1 MSPSPKRS
9 PRPSVKFD
17 FDTDF
22 SDTASIK
29 VVGVGGAGGNAV
41 GRMIEAGLA
50 GVDFI
55 NVNTDAQVLS
65 ESNAIHRLQIGRKLT
80 KGLGS
85 GGNPQIGQRAMEE
98 DEDSLAEL
106 LRGADMV
113 FVTAGMGGGTG
124 TGAAPVVARVARA
137 SGALTVG
144 VVTKPF
150 LFEQRKRMA
159 VAEEGLEAMREQV
172 DTLITIPNQRL
183 LEVVDPGTA
192 FIEAFRVADD
202 VLLQATRGISDLITV
217 TGMINLDFAD
227 VKSIMAGMGP
237 ALMGTGEAEGES
249 RAAEAARQAISCPLL
264 EDLDIAG
271 AEGVLINITG
281 DESMTLHEITE
292 ATEIVTEAVGDQ
304 ANVIFGTVL
313 DKGLKGAMRITVIAT
328 GFGEGRRMPEAQR
341 EARQQEL
348 MGYPEPERAMA
359 AAAAAAPAP
368 EAAPAHESVPEPV
381 PAPEAVAVAEPTA
394 SAEPSLEAVEVVEI
408 QSEAASDA
416 PVPERESEEV
426 VPLLREEADEMKREA
441 GIGFRPANAQSETD
455 WEVPT
460 FLRKQND

>member
-1 MSPSPKRS
+1 MSPSRKR
-9 PRPSVKFD
+9 PQGPSVKFD

-22 SDTASIK
+22 SDAASIK
-29 VVGVGGAGGNAV
+29 VVGIGGAGGNAI
-41 GRMIEAGLA
+41 GRMIEAGLS

-55 NVNTDAQVLS
+55 NINTDAQVLS

-85 GGNPQIGQRAMEE
+85 GGNPQIGYRAMEE
-98 DEDSLAEL
+98 DEDALAEM

-124 TGAAPVVARVARA
+124 TGAAPVVARVAREA
-137 SGALTVG
+137 GALTVG

-150 LFEQRKRMA
+150 LFEGRKRMA
-159 VAEEGLEAMREQV
+159 VAEQGLNGLREQV

-183 LEVVDPGTA
+183 LEVVDPDTP
-192 FIEAFRVADD
+192 FTEAFRVADD

-237 ALMGTGEAEGES
+237 ALMGTGQAEGKD
-249 RAAEAARQAISCPLL
+249 RAEEAAKQAISCPLL

-281 DESMTLHEITE
+281 SESMTLHEITH
-292 ATEIVTEAVGDQ
+292 ATETITGAVGDQ

-313 DKGLKGAMRITVIAT
+313 DKSIDKAIRITVIAT
-328 GFGEGRRMPEAQR
+328 GFGAGKDIPAEVK

-348 MGYPEPERAMA
+348 AQLAFPELSPPLALQRLR
-359 AAAAAAPAP
+359 
-368 EAAPAHESVPEPV
+368 SV
-381 PAPEAVAVAEPTA
+381 TRYL
-394 SAEPSLEAVEVVEI
+394 LE
-408 QSEAASDA
+408 
-416 PVPERESEEV
+416 
-426 VPLLREEADEMKREA
+426 
-441 GIGFRPANAQSETD
+441 GAQ
-455 WEVPT
+455 
-460 FLRKQND
+460 